1 MIHLLLHG
9 LLCENPHQ
17 ISSDLNLCHDGSG
30 DVSRTRNGLSGLSHR
45 TVAQCVVALTQWNL
59 VAGARGPGIAQ
70 RCKHWLW
77 FEFDFRNWCH
87 MWLSLLLVLFHCSE
101 SFSLGCAP
109 PLPPCKMHHSN
120 SNSNIGVTAT
130 PESDRTGVSFLLQ
143 FSVSY
148 PLEMFREPHRQYAYW
163 WIL

>member
-109 PLPPCKMHHSN
+109 PSPPAKCTTPNSNANCKHRSN
-120 SNSNIGVTAT
+120 SHAWEWLDRRFISSPILRVISLGNVPGT
-130 PESDRTGVSFLLQ
+130 P
-143 FSVSY
+143 
-148 PLEMFREPHRQYAYW
+148 
-163 WIL
+163 